1 MTNED
6 YEKIFH
12 EIKNNITFI
21 NSSLQLVEKTHP
33 EVSSFPFWEDSLLEL
48 SSLTHMLTELS
59 SARLCND
66 LSAEKTSL
74 TDFLPSLIDSFLPL
88 FHAADFR
95 CELNL
100 QTPLPEIDLDHA
112 KFKRALFNLIKNSY
126 EAMNGTG
133 IIRLTGRLSDSY
145 ILLELIDQGGGIL
158 PEYLPKLFS
167 PFATTKEN
175 GTGLGLMISKQ
186 IIEAHGG
193 HLTVDSRPGDGC
205 TFSIYLPCPKSSLY
219 HSSPYQ
225 N

>member
-1 MTNED
+1 MTTED

-33 EVSSFPFWEDSLLEL
+33 EVSGFPFWEDSILEL
-48 SSLTHMLTELS
+48 SSLTHMLTELT

-74 TDFLPSLIDSFLPL
+74 TDFLPALINSFLPL
-88 FHAADFR
+88 FHSAGFHCKIDLAAS
-95 CELNL
+95 
-100 QTPLPEIDLDHA
+100 LPEIDLDRSR
-112 KFKRALFNLIKNSY
+112 FKRALFNLVKNSY

-133 IIRLTGRLSDSY
+133 TIRLTGKCSGSY
-145 ILLELIDQGGGIL
+145 VLLELTDQGGGIL

-167 PFATTKEN
+167 PFATTKKD
-175 GTGLGLMISKQ
+175 GTGLGLLISRQ

-193 HLTVDSRPGDGC
+193 YLTVDSRPGDGC
-205 TFSIYLPCPKSSLY
+205 TFSIYLPCKESSLNGPN
-219 HSSPYQ
+219 SCQ

>member
-21 NSSLQLVEKTHP
+21 NSSLQLVEKIHP
-33 EVSSFPFWEDSLLEL
+33 EISSFPYWNDSLREL
-48 SSLTHMLTELS
+48 SSLKQMLIELS

-74 TDFLPSLIDSFLPL
+74 TTFLPSLIDSFLSL
-88 FHAADFR
+88 FHATRFH
-95 CELNL
+95 CEIDL
-100 QTPLPEIDLDHA
+100 TSPLPEIYIDRGR
-112 KFKRALFNLIKNSY
+112 FKRVLFNLVKNSY
-126 EAMNGTG
+126 EAMDGVGT
-133 IIRLTGRLSDSY
+133 IRLTGKLVNSY
-145 ILLELIDQGGGIL
+145 IHLELIDHGGGIL

-167 PFATTKEN
+167 PFETTKKD
-175 GTGLGLMISKQ
+175 GTGLGLLISKQ

-193 HLTVDSRPGDGC
+193 YLRVDSRPNDGC
-205 TFSIYLPCPKSSLY
+205 TFSIDLPCPNMSFHTSSL
-219 HSSPYQ
+219 SQ